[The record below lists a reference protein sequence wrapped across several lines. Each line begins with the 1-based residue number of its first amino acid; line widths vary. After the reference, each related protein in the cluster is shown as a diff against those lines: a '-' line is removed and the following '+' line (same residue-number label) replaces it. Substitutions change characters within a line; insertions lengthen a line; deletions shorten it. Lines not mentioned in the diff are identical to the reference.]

1 MEERN
6 WLHIIPKKWRIKL
19 EGRNKIGKTHST
31 TIIIYLRII
40 CN

>member
-19 EGRNKIGKTHST
+19 EERNKIGRT
-31 TIIIYLRII
+31 TKIIYLRII